1 MKTGLLAR
9 AEALRKKPQEIYF
22 FLIEIVTSLLEGT
35 MLKTEVLVF
44 SHLIYSNSL
53 RLAPKSIEGN
63 GYEIQQNSLLYVFVR
78 FFGLDRAQNTV
89 VD

>member
-1 MKTGLLAR
+1 
-9 AEALRKKPQEIYF
+9 
-22 FLIEIVTSLLEGT
+22 

-53 RLAPKSIEGN
+53 RLAPKLIEGN
-63 GYEIQQNSLLYVFVR
+63 GYEILQSSLLYVFVR